1 MTQPNNALQMLYDA
15 TGQLYQSQ

>member
-15 TGQLYQSQ
+15 TG